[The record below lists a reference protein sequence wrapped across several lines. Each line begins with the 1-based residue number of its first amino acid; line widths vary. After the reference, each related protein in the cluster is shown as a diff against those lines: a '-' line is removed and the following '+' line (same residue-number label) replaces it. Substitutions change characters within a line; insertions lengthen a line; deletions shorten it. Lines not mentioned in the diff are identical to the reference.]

1 MNILQKF
8 VLFIKYPVKFVIVSD
23 RMFESQL
30 QPFIEWKKLTQ
41 HCGVGFLALRWER
54 QAEREE
60 LRSRCRAL
68 VAPLRHD
75 FFQRLRESDVLL
87 GMQGKGTLRPIK
99 GSTQTHEEGFY
110 KGMAHYLIWEVGV
123 HKW

>member
-1 MNILQKF
+1 MCEW
-8 VLFIKYPVKFVIVSD
+8 VVCLFKG
-23 RMFESQL
+23 EGL
-30 QPFIEWKKLTQ
+30 
-41 HCGVGFLALRWER
+41 
-54 QAEREE
+54 
-60 LRSRCRAL
+60 
-68 VAPLRHD
+68 
-75 FFQRLRESDVLL
+75 LL